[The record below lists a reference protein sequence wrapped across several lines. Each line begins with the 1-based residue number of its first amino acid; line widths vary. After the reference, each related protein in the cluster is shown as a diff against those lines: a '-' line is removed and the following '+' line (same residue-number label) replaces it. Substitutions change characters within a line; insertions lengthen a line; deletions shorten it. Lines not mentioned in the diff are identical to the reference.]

1 MVLYIFP
8 LDLLNNKKERKNSFV
23 GWAPAAGAPMASG
36 CPGPEG
42 PDPIGST
49 RSVSPLSRGSR
60 GRSHKCK
67 KKPRGAQSR
76 GLSCVSSPHGY
87 DLNFRSPPPLA
98 PVPSAL
104 ATGLALGAG
113 TSSIEPP
120 YVRWNQALYSGV
132 ATNLTPFGS
141 DASTYELIGGLSGL
155 SFPPLMERKASL
167 SRRSL
172 TISGLVDG
180 EG

>member
-60 GRSHKCK
+60 ERSQKCK

-76 GLSCVSSPHGY
+76 GLSCVSSPRGY
-87 DLNFRSPPPLA
+87 GLNFTNPGLLA

-104 ATGLALGAG
+104 AIGLALGAG
-113 TSSIEPP
+113 TSSIAPP

-141 DASTYELIGGLSGL
+141 DASTYESIGGLSGL
-155 SFPPLMERKASL
+155 SLPPLRERNANR
-167 SRRSL
+167 SRRFS
-172 TISGLVDG
+172 TGS
-180 EG
+180 